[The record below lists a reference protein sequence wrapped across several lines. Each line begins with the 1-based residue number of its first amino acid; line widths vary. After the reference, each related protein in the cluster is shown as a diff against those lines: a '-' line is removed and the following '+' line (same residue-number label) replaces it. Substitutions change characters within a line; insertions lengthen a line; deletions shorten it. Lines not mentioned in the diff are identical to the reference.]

1 LMERTEGLIGIF
13 EGFLASG
20 SSIQELRSKGMI
32 KTRGFWALVLLW
44 GLVPN
49 GSPSWA
55 SSGLEWTLLQQVKL
69 PAEPLDVTVSQ
80 DGKWFFVLTQG
91 QVLVFQA
98 GAAEPMTRM
107 EVGKEFDRL
116 THSAA
121 HEALV
126 LSSRSTKSIEVIRL
140 EFIEEVATEGLP
152 FKGSEKA
159 PVTIAVFDDYQCP
172 YCARL
177 EPQLKQILERYP
189 QQVKLVIKQFPLK
202 MHPQAMPAA
211 KAALAA
217 HRQGKFWDMHEKLFQ
232 KQNEL
237 NEIKIKEL
245 AQSLGLD
252 MGKFEKDMKDPEIER
267 MINQD
272 LQNGFKIQVQ
282 GTPTVFVNGKLVR
295 RADIR
300 GILEVV
306 ESELKRKKAL

>member
-1 LMERTEGLIGIF
+1 M
-13 EGFLASG
+13 
-20 SSIQELRSKGMI
+20 SKRI
-32 KTRGFWALVLLW
+32 GFWTWAFIW
-44 GLVPN
+44 GLLALDP
-49 GSPSWA
+49 SSWA
-55 SSGLEWTLLQQVKL
+55 DQGLEWTLLQQLKL
-69 PAEPLDVTVSQ
+69 PAEPLDVTVSL

-98 GAAEPMTRM
+98 GAAEPMSRM
-107 EVGKEFDRL
+107 DVGKEFDRL
-116 THSAA
+116 TYSPA

-126 LSSRSTKSIEVIRL
+126 LSSRSAKSMEVVRL
-140 EFIEEVATEGLP
+140 EFIHDVTTEGLP

-177 EPQLKQILERYP
+177 EPQLKQILDRYP
-189 QQVKLVIKQFPLK
+189 QKVKLVVKQFPLRS
-202 MHPQAMPAA
+202 HPQAMPAA

-237 NEIKIKEL
+237 NEVKIKEL

-252 MGKFEKDMKDPEIER
+252 MARFEKDMKDPEIER

-272 LQNGFKIQVQ
+272 LQNGFQVQVQ

-295 RADIR
+295 RADLR

>member
-1 LMERTEGLIGIF
+1 MLKRRLFGALTLIWILGGL
-13 EGFLASG
+13 G
-20 SSIQELRSKGMI
+20 SHC
-32 KTRGFWALVLLW
+32 WA
-44 GLVPN
+44 GR
-49 GSPSWA
+49 
-55 SSGLEWTLLQQVKL
+55 GLEWTLLQRLQL
-69 PAEPLDVTVSQ
+69 PAEPLDIALSQ

-98 GAAEPMTRM
+98 GATEPMSRID
-107 EVGKEFDRL
+107 VGKEFDKL

-126 LSSRSTKSIEVIRL
+126 LSSRSARSMEVLRL
-140 EFIEEVATEGLP
+140 EFIQDVATDGLP

-172 YCARL
+172 YCAKL

-189 QQVKLVIKQFPLK
+189 QQVRLVIKQFPLR

-232 KQNEL
+232 NQNEL
-237 NEIKIKEL
+237 NEVKIKEL

-252 MGKFEKDMKDPEIER
+252 MARFEKDLKDPNIEHQ
-267 MINQD
+267 INQD
-272 LQNGFKIQVQ
+272 LQNGFQIQVQ

-295 RADIR
+295 RADVR
-300 GILEVV
+300 SILEVV
-306 ESELKRKKAL
+306 ESELKRKKAM